1 MGNHSS
7 GRHYLQIPGP
17 TNIPDV
23 VLTALAKPTI
33 DHRSEEFGKLGLEIL
48 FNLQRVFKTTN
59 SVILFPASGTGAWEA
74 SLVNVLN
81 PGDTILIYETGHF
94 AAQWRRLAI
103 NLGFEVQVIE
113 SDWRSPVDPARI
125 SEHLKSDINQDIKA
139 ICIVHNETSTGV
151 TSDIPE
157 IRGAID
163 ETKHQA
169 LLLVDTVS
177 SLASIDYKHEEWG
190 VDVSIGASQK
200 GLMLPPGLSFNAVSD
215 RALKCHA
222 ISQFPKSYWNW
233 TEIINHNEKG
243 FFPYTPATNLIFGLQ
258 ESLKLI
264 LDVIGLENVINKH
277 ARHAAATRE
286 AVRHWG
292 LELVC
297 QNPKAFSNTVT
308 AVMTP
313 DKFSANQLREKILDQ
328 FNMSLGIGLGKF
340 NDQVFRIGHLGELN
354 DLSLTGVLSG
364 IEMGLEIC
372 SFPFNKGG
380 ISKALDY
387 LISAN

>member
-113 SDWRSPVDPARI
+113 SDWRSPVDPGRI

-139 ICIVHNETSTGV
+139 VCIVHNETSTGV
-151 TSDIPE
+151 TSDIPGK
-157 IRGAID
+157 R
-163 ETKHQA
+163 
-169 LLLVDTVS
+169 
-177 SLASIDYKHEEWG
+177 
-190 VDVSIGASQK
+190 
-200 GLMLPPGLSFNAVSD
+200 
-215 RALKCHA
+215 
-222 ISQFPKSYWNW
+222 
-233 TEIINHNEKG
+233 
-243 FFPYTPATNLIFGLQ
+243 
-258 ESLKLI
+258 
-264 LDVIGLENVINKH
+264 
-277 ARHAAATRE
+277 
-286 AVRHWG
+286 
-292 LELVC
+292 
-297 QNPKAFSNTVT
+297 SN
-308 AVMTP
+308 
-313 DKFSANQLREKILDQ
+313 Q
-328 FNMSLGIGLGKF
+328 
-340 NDQVFRIGHLGELN
+340 
-354 DLSLTGVLSG
+354 
-364 IEMGLEIC
+364 
-372 SFPFNKGG
+372 
-380 ISKALDY
+380 
-387 LISAN
+387 